1 MLGHP
6 KEGWAGLGRPP
17 EDQIRK
23 QESGEKTDGLQK
35 GTVKAEKK
43 KTGGSE
49 ELGGASGI
57 DLMVAEPSQ
66 APHRKL
72 GRTPGLG
79 EWGARV
85 PCAWGAGG
93 CVSSGA
99 EGGPQKQGQRFQQSQ
114 TPPCQWPQK
123 MSSIAFHLLPAFSN
137 AKILTTPGQV
147 F

>member
-23 QESGEKTDGLQK
+23 QESGREDGWTTE
-35 GTVKAEKK
+35 GGSEGRK

-49 ELGGASGI
+49 EPGGASGI
-57 DLMVAEPSQ
+57 DLTVAEPSW
-66 APHRKL
+66 APHRKP
-72 GRTPGLG
+72 GRTPRLG

-99 EGGPQKQGQRFQQSQ
+99 EGGPQKQEHRLKQSQ

-123 MSSIAFHLLPAFSN
+123 MSSIAFHLLPAFSK